1 MKYALP
7 LFCVA
12 ALALAT
18 PASAQLKPVTREE
31 IAIGNQQYLPSQ
43 QTQGGPFLRDAALQA
58 YVDKVGKR
66 LAKASE
72 FPDLPYAFTV
82 INNGELNAWALPGGK
97 IAINRG
103 LLLVMQDE
111 AQLAAVLAHEI
122 SHVTRRHAMRMR
134 KKSQT
139 VGVIGALAG
148 IAIGSKAPQYS
159 DLAMKGAGLAVYGTQ
174 ANYSRDHELQADS
187 VGMKLMSAAGYDP
200 MAAVEIQQIFLQ
212 QSQGRSGGGLQA
224 LFASHPPSQARVD
237 ANRKRL
243 AQLPAGGER
252 GKPAY
257 AAATATLRADKP
269 AFDALQEAIAAYGKA
284 DFATALNR
292 SERAIALQPK
302 EGLAWEMKGQSQ
314 FKLGRKSDSLAALG
328 KAAELSPGF
337 FRPLLLRGLVHQDLG
352 KLTEAENDLLASR
365 KILPTQIA
373 AYQLGEISRQRGRR
387 EAAIGYYREAAQGG
401 GEIGETAKRRLLEL

>member
-1 MKYALP
+1 MKFTLP
-7 LFCVA
+7 LLCAA

-31 IAIGNQQYLPSQ
+31 IAIGSQQYLPSQ
-43 QTQGGPFLRDAALQA
+43 QTQGGPYLRDAALQA
-58 YVDKVGKR
+58 YVDRIGQR

-72 FPDLPYAFTV
+72 FPDLPYEFTV

-97 IAINRG
+97 IAVNRG
-103 LLLVMQDE
+103 LLLVMEDE

-148 IAIGSKAPQYS
+148 LAIGSKAPQYS

-257 AAATATLRADKP
+257 AAATAKLRADKP
-269 AFDALQEAIAAYGKA
+269 AFDALQEAVAAYGKA
-284 DFATALNR
+284 DFATALSR

-314 FKLGRKSDSLAALG
+314 FKLGRKSDSLAAFD
-328 KAAELSPGF
+328 KAVTLSPGF
-337 FRPLLLRGLVHQDLG
+337 FRPVLLRGLVHQDLG

-387 EAAIGYYREAAQGG
+387 DAAIGYYREAAQGG
-401 GEIGETAKRRLLEL
+401 GEIGEAAKRRLLEL

>member
-1 MKYALP
+1 MKFAYP
-7 LFCVA
+7 LLCAA

-31 IAIGNQQYLPSQ
+31 IAIGSRQYLPSQ

-72 FPDLPYAFTV
+72 FPDLPYEFTV

-148 IAIGSKAPQYS
+148 
-159 DLAMKGAGLAVYGTQ
+159 LAMWM
-174 ANYSRDHELQADS
+174 
-187 VGMKLMSAAGYDP
+187 VGY
-200 MAAVEIQQIFLQ
+200 
-212 QSQGRSGGGLQA
+212 
-224 LFASHPPSQARVD
+224 
-237 ANRKRL
+237 
-243 AQLPAGGER
+243 
-252 GKPAY
+252 
-257 AAATATLRADKP
+257 
-269 AFDALQEAIAAYGKA
+269 
-284 DFATALNR
+284 
-292 SERAIALQPK
+292 
-302 EGLAWEMKGQSQ
+302 
-314 FKLGRKSDSLAALG
+314 
-328 KAAELSPGF
+328 
-337 FRPLLLRGLVHQDLG
+337 
-352 KLTEAENDLLASR
+352 
-365 KILPTQIA
+365 
-373 AYQLGEISRQRGRR
+373 
-387 EAAIGYYREAAQGG
+387 
-401 GEIGETAKRRLLEL
+401 

>member
-1 MKYALP
+1 MKFTRP
-7 LFCVA
+7 LLCAA

-31 IAIGNQQYLPSQ
+31 IAIGSQQYLPSQ
-43 QTQGGPFLRDAALQA
+43 QTQGGPYLRDAALQA
-58 YVDKVGKR
+58 YVDRIGQR

-72 FPDLPYAFTV
+72 FPDLPYEFTV

-97 IAINRG
+97 IAVNRG
-103 LLLVMQDE
+103 LLLVMEDE

-148 IAIGSKAPQYS
+148 LAIGSKAPQYS

-257 AAATATLRADKP
+257 AAATAKLRADKP
-269 AFDALQEAIAAYGKA
+269 AFDALQEAVAAYGKA
-284 DFATALNR
+284 DFATALSR

-314 FKLGRKSDSLAALG
+314 FKLGRKSDSLAAFD
-328 KAAELSPGF
+328 KAVTLSAGF
-337 FRPLLLRGLVHQDLG
+337 FRPVLLRGLVHQDLG

-387 EAAIGYYREAAQGG
+387 DAAIGYYREAAQGG
-401 GEIGETAKRRLLEL
+401 GEIGEAAKRRLLEL

>member
-1 MKYALP
+1 MKFTLP
-7 LFCVA
+7 LLCAA

-31 IAIGNQQYLPSQ
+31 LAIGSQQYLPSQ
-43 QTQGGPFLRDAALQA
+43 QTQGGPYLRDAALQA
-58 YVDKVGKR
+58 YVDRIGQR

-72 FPDLPYAFTV
+72 FPDLPYEFTV

-97 IAINRG
+97 IAVNRG
-103 LLLVMQDE
+103 LLLVMEDE

-148 IAIGSKAPQYS
+148 LAIGSKAPQYS

-257 AAATATLRADKP
+257 AAATAKLRADKP
-269 AFDALQEAIAAYGKA
+269 AFDALQEAVAAYGKA
-284 DFATALNR
+284 DFATALSR

-314 FKLGRKSDSLAALG
+314 FKLGRKSDSLAAFD
-328 KAAELSPGF
+328 KAVTLSPGF
-337 FRPLLLRGLVHQDLG
+337 FRPVLLRGLVHQDLG

-387 EAAIGYYREAAQGG
+387 DAAIGYYREAAQGG
-401 GEIGETAKRRLLEL
+401 GEIGEAAKRRLLEL

>member
-7 LFCVA
+7 LLCAFT
-12 ALALAT
+12 LALAA

-31 IAIGNQQYLPSQ
+31 IAIGTQQYLPSQ
-43 QTQGGPFLRDAALQA
+43 QSQGGPFLRDAALQT
-58 YVDKVGKR
+58 YVNKVGQR

-72 FPDLPYAFTV
+72 FPDLPYEFTV

-97 IAINRG
+97 IAVNRG
-103 LLLVMQDE
+103 LLLVMDDE

-139 VGVIGALAG
+139 VGILGALAG

-159 DLAMKGAGLAVYGTQ
+159 DLAMKGAGLVVYGTQ
-174 ANYSRDHELQADS
+174 ANYSRDHELQADA

-212 QSQGRSGGGLQA
+212 QSQGRSSSGLQA

-237 ANRKRL
+237 ANRGRL
-243 AQLPAGGER
+243 KQLPAGGER
-252 GKPAY
+252 GKAAY
-257 AAATATLRADKP
+257 AGATAKLRADKP
-269 AFDALQEAIAAYGKA
+269 AFDALQEAVAAYAKS
-284 DFATALNR
+284 DFSTALAR
-292 SERAIALQPK
+292 SERAVALQPK

-314 FKLGRKSDSLAALG
+314 FKLGRKSESLAAFG
-328 KAAELSPGF
+328 KAAALSPGF
-337 FRPLLLRGLVHQDLG
+337 FRPLLFRGLVLQDLG
-352 KLTEAENDLLASR
+352 RNGEAETDLLASR

-373 AYQLGEISRQRGRR
+373 AYQLGEIARQGGRR
-387 EAAIGYYREAAQGG
+387 DAAAGYYREAAQGG
-401 GEIGETAKRRLLEL
+401 GEIGEAAKRRLLEL

>member
-1 MKYALP
+1 MKFAYP
-7 LFCVA
+7 LLCAA

-18 PASAQLKPVTREE
+18 PASAQLKPVTHEE
-31 IAIGNQQYLPSQ
+31 IAIGSRQYLPSQ

-72 FPDLPYAFTV
+72 FPDLPYEFTV

-97 IAINRG
+97 IAVNRG
-103 LLLVMQDE
+103 LLLVMEDE

-139 VGVIGALAG
+139 VGVIGAVAG
-148 IAIGSKAPQYS
+148 LAIGSKAPQYS

-257 AAATATLRADKP
+257 AAATAKLRADKP
-269 AFDALQEAIAAYGKA
+269 AFDALQEAVAAYGKS
-284 DFATALNR
+284 DFATALSR

-314 FKLGRKSDSLAALG
+314 FKLGRKSDSLAAFD
-328 KAAELSPGF
+328 KAVTLSPGF
-337 FRPLLLRGLVHQDLG
+337 FRPVLLRGLVHQDLG

-365 KILPTQIA
+365 RILPTQIA

-387 EAAIGYYREAAQGG
+387 DAAIGYYREAAQGG
-401 GEIGETAKRRLLEL
+401 GEIGEAAKRRLLEL

>member
-1 MKYALP
+1 MKYLLP
-7 LFCVA
+7 LLCAVG
-12 ALALAT
+12 LALAA

-31 IAIGNQQYLPSQ
+31 IAIGSQQYLPSQ
-43 QTQGGPFLRDAALQA
+43 QAQGGPFLRDPALQA
-58 YVDKVGKR
+58 YVDRVGKR

-72 FPDLPYAFTV
+72 FPDLPYEFTV

-97 IAINRG
+97 IAVNRG

-134 KKSQT
+134 KKSQA
-139 VGVIGALAG
+139 VGVLGALAG

-159 DLAMKGAGLAVYGTQ
+159 DLAMKGAGLVVYGTQ

-212 QSQGRSGGGLQA
+212 QSQGRSSGGLQA

-243 AQLPAGGER
+243 TQLPAGGDR
-252 GKPAY
+252 GQAAY
-257 AAATATLRADKP
+257 AAATAKLRADKP
-269 AFDALQEAIAAYGKA
+269 AFDALQEAVAAYAKS
-284 DFATALNR
+284 DFSTALAR

-314 FKLGRKSDSLAALG
+314 FKLGRKSESLTAFG
-328 KAAELSPGF
+328 KAAALSPGF
-337 FRPLLLRGLVHQDLG
+337 FRPLLFRGLVLQDLG
-352 KLTEAENDLLASR
+352 RNGEAEADLLASR

-373 AYQLGEISRQRGRR
+373 AYQLGEIARQGGRR
-387 EAAIGYYREAAQGG
+387 DAAAGYYREAAQGG
-401 GEIGETAKRRLLEL
+401 GEIGEAAKRRLLEL